1 MAGLDLDQLKAKVEA
16 LLAPV
21 AGSEAGAEAERI
33 LAAARG
39 LAPAEAEAQVAAW
52 AARRAEGAP
61 LGLVIGRQRFLGVEL
76 LTGRDVLAAREETEI
91 LGREV
96 LAALEAAGPGEV
108 RMIDM
113 GCGSGN
119 LGCAAA
125 VLMARARV
133 WASDLTESCAALTR
147 ENVGLH
153 GLGDRV
159 EVSQGDLFEP
169 LKGRGLEGTMDVV
182 AMNPPYIPSTSLEKN
197 HADLLLHEPREA
209 FDGGPYGISIVGRFL
224 QEAPAFLK
232 PGGRVLF
239 EFGLGQARLVQA
251 LVAKNPA
258 YGDCRLA
265 TDAAGEPRVAVLRT
279 REPGTPP
286 R

>member
-1 MAGLDLDQLKAKVEA
+1 MSDVDLDGLKAKVEA
-16 LLAPV
+16 LLVPV
-21 AGSEAGAEAERI
+21 AGSEAGAEAARI
-33 LAAARG
+33 IAAARG
-39 LAPAEAEAQVAAW
+39 MAPADAEAQVLAW
-52 AARRAEGAP
+52 SGKRAEGAP
-61 LGLVIGRQRFLGVEL
+61 LGLVLGRQPFLGVEL
-76 LTGRDVLAAREETEI
+76 LTGSDVLAAREETEI

-96 LAALEAAGPGEV
+96 LAALEAAGEGGL

-119 LGCAAA
+119 LGCAVA
-125 VLMARARV
+125 VLQPRVRV

-153 GLGDRV
+153 GLEDRV
-159 EVSQGDLFEP
+159 QVSRGDLFEP

-182 AMNPPYIPSTSLEKN
+182 AMNPPYIPSTSLEKT
-197 HADLLLHEPREA
+197 HAGLLRHEPREA
-209 FDGGPYGISIVGRFL
+209 FDGGPYGISIVSRFL

-239 EFGLGQARLVQA
+239 EFGLGQARLIQA

-258 YGDCRLA
+258 YAGCRFA
-265 TDAAGEPRVAVLRT
+265 TDAAGEARVAVLT
-279 REPGTPP
+279 T
-286 R
+286 